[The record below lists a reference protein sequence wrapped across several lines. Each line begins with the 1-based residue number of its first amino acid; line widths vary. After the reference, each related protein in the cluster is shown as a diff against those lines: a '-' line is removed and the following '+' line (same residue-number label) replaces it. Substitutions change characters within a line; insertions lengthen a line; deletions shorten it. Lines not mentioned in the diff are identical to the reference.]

1 MLREN
6 ILIQS
11 KLLINL
17 STTLVSSWEI
27 REEIPRG
34 QVQPTQLLEEMRS
47 WWCGLNIS
55 FQEQKVPFSKI
66 KCLKY
71 FKIALSSDQFQQV
84 NVFS

>member
-1 MLREN
+1 MLRKN

-27 REEIPRG
+27 REEIPRR

-55 FQEQKVPFSKI
+55 FQEQKVPFLKI
-66 KCLKY
+66 
-71 FKIALSSDQFQQV
+71 QV
-84 NVFS
+84 P

>member
-1 MLREN
+1 MLRKN

-55 FQEQKVPFSKI
+55 FQEQKVPFLKI
-66 KCLKY
+66 
-71 FKIALSSDQFQQV
+71 QV
-84 NVFS
+84 P